1 MDPGSSRSAASRA
14 PVRPDRADRAEAAD
28 QRRGNGGQTSGRA
41 VPRGEAGGNAS
52 GSPAS
57 TNASSGSEREPAQG
71 HTRAVPANS
80 RPRDGRNQVGTAA
93 ERTGPPYNGDG
104 HYGGYPGYGY
114 SYYPSYIYDLFY
126 SFYYSPYYNGYG
138 YWNPWGYGYGLGYF
152 SYDPYLFGGLGA
164 AGYAGGAY
172 SGGAYSGQESSGGG
186 SYVQH
191 YQGAGS
197 LRLKIKPAN
206 AQVYI
211 DGYYVGVVESFDGI
225 FQKLNV
231 DAGPHRVELRAEGYD
246 TTDFE
251 VVVTPGDTVTYKGD
265 MKRR

>member
-1 MDPGSSRSAASRA
+1 MDPGSSRSASPRA

-28 QRRGNGGQTSGRA
+28 QRRGNGGQTTGRA

-57 TNASSGSEREPAQG
+57 TSASSGSEREPAQG
-71 HTRAVPANS
+71 HSREVPANS
-80 RPRDGRNQVGTAA
+80 RPRDGRHQVGTAT

-104 HYGGYPGYGY
+104 HYGGYPGY
-114 SYYPSYIYDLFY
+114 SYYPSYIYDPFY

-152 SYDPYLFGGLGA
+152 SYDPYLFGGLGSP
-164 AGYAGGAY
+164 GYYGGGAY
-172 SGGAYSGQESSGGG
+172 GGGQESSGGG
-186 SYVQH
+186 SYVQRYH
-191 YQGAGS
+191 GAGS
-197 LRLKIKPAN
+197 LRLKIKPSN

-211 DGYYVGVVESFDGI
+211 DGYYVGVVESFDGM
-225 FQKLNV
+225 FQKLDV
-231 DAGPHRVELRAEGYD
+231 DGGPHRVELRAEGYE